1 MSQLSK
7 NCCME
12 PGVAI
17 DILLQERDKRG
28 RLIKERNEVGHSFV
42 GNFLKILF
50 GMMHGTY
57 NINSGGAALACQDT
71 SNTTRTGIDLIIG
84 SNIYYN
90 MNCDAPVTDDTYGI
104 VVGTGDTAP
113 DIADY
118 NLETKVLHGSGVAG
132 KLNYADHSLVA
143 PTYDESGGWSLCGL
157 IRTFSNNSGGSI
169 IIKEIGLIS
178 KMHFEHRSTYRYFLL
193 IRDVL
198 GSPFTVTNG
207 NSVTVQYR
215 IRCNV

>member
-1 MSQLSK
+1 MSQLAK
-7 NCCME
+7 KYCME

-17 DILLQERDKRG
+17 DILLQERNKQG
-28 RLIKERNEVGHSFV
+28 MLIKERNEVGHSFV

-57 NINSGGAALACQDT
+57 NINSGGAALQCKDT
-71 SNTTRTGIDLIIG
+71 ANNLRTGIDAILG
-84 SNIYYN
+84 YSRANN
-90 MNCDAPVTDDTYGI
+90 MNCDADVNDDTYGI

-118 NLETKVLHGSGVAG
+118 NLETKVLHGSGQAG
-132 KLNYADHSLVA
+132 KLIYADHSLVS
-143 PTYDESGGWSLCGL
+143 PSYDEPGGWSLCGL

-169 IIKEIGLIS
+169 IIKEIGLIA
-178 KMHFEHRSTYRYFLL
+178 KQYFDSTTVMYYFLL

-215 IRCNV
+215 IKCTV

>member
-1 MSQLSK
+1 MSQPAEK
-7 NCCME
+7 YCME

-17 DILLQERDKRG
+17 DILLQERNKQG
-28 RLIKERNEVGHSFV
+28 ELIKERNEVGHSFV

-57 NINSGGAALACQDT
+57 NVNTGGAALVCTDT
-71 SNTTRTGIDLIIG
+71 GNTARTGIDLIIG
-84 SNIYYN
+84 SSRCNN
-90 MNCDAPVTDDTYGI
+90 MNCDAPVNEDEYGI

-113 DIADY
+113 DIANY
-118 NLETKVLHGSGVAG
+118 KLETKILHGSGIAG

-169 IIKEIGLIS
+169 IIKEIGLITKQYFDS
-178 KMHFEHRSTYRYFLL
+178 ISVLYYFLL